1 MCLGCY
7 LLAIKV
13 IKSLA
18 LDTQKQQKRG
28 DTEVFI
34 TSHTQ
39 KHKEQA
45 KRKLRITERSTYKTI
60 LKTNK
65 TN

>member
-7 LLAIKV
+7 LLTIKV